1 MSYLA
6 FMWMFGMVVA
16 MVGVASNPAPYF
28 GAFGLVFASGSVCGV
43 LAVYGMPF
51 LALVLF
57 LIYLGGMLV
66 VFVYSSGLAADLFPE
81 DWSEVAVFMSVV
93 LYGVGLVYVGVC
105 VIPACYGYGEFLG
118 ACKEFFV
125 VRDDMGVVVVYS
137 VGGAVIVICAWAL
150 LLALIVVLELVRGR
164 SRGAL
169 RAV

>member
-1 MSYLA
+1 MSYFAL
-6 FMWMFGMVVA
+6 MWMLGMVVA

-28 GAFGLVFASGSVCGV
+28 GAFGLVFASGAACGV

-57 LIYLGGMLV
+57 LIYLGGMMV

-93 LYGVGLVYVGVC
+93 LYGVGLIYVGTC
-105 VIPACYGYGEFLG
+105 VIPVCYEYGEFLG
-118 ACKEFFV
+118 VCKEFFV
-125 VRDDMGVVVVYS
+125 VRDDTGVVMIYS
-137 VGGAVIVICAWAL
+137 VGGAVIVVCAWAL

-164 SRGAL
+164 NRGAL

>member
-6 FMWMFGMVVA
+6 FMWMLGMIVA

-43 LAVYGMPF
+43 LAAYGMPF

-81 DWSEVAVFMSVV
+81 DWSEIAVFMSVV

-105 VIPACYGYGEFLG
+105 VVPVCYGYGEFLG
-118 ACKEFFV
+118 VCKEFFV
-125 VRDDMGVVVVYS
+125 VRDEVGVVVVYS
-137 VGGAVIVICAWAL
+137 VGGVMVVICAWAL